1 MLKIGNVKEGCHFL
15 QKLISSHT
23 LSLSLSLFVRFVK
36 ISNEQVSVRIQ
47 RRNTEGKRKF
57 HLKCAMRNLG
67 VKVKEQRMSGVK
79 ISRIFHFQWEKEW
92 NGTKIFSILLDIVS
106 KQLTLVSC

>member
-1 MLKIGNVKEGCHFL
+1 MEMLKIGNVKEGCHFL
-15 QKLISSHT
+15 QKLIFSHA
-23 LSLSLSLFVRFVK
+23 LSLSLFVRFVK

-57 HLKCAMRNLG
+57 HFKYAMRNLG

-79 ISRIFHFQWEKEW
+79 ISRIFHFQ
-92 NGTKIFSILLDIVS
+92 
-106 KQLTLVSC
+106 